1 MLIKKINNLSKKPS
15 YWKTMARITPI
26 ESKLELK
33 SKNKNI
39 EKESADR
46 NPTVSIQNISKVK
59 NDQINSF

>member
-1 MLIKKINNLSKKPS
+1 
-15 YWKTMARITPI
+15 MARITPI

>member
-1 MLIKKINNLSKKPS
+1 
-15 YWKTMARITPI
+15 MARITPI

-39 EKESADR
+39 EKESADS

>member
-1 MLIKKINNLSKKPS
+1 
-15 YWKTMARITPI
+15 MARITPI

-39 EKESADR
+39 EKESADS

-59 NDQINSF
+59 DDQSNRYLKIHNYFYLF